1 MNEWTW
7 REATVFFIKV
17 AINSRGLLTVP
28 LCIFRIEI
36 MNKVKSYKDEKYR
49 KISKSKLKFK
59 VHFILKT

>member
-1 MNEWTW
+1 ML
-7 REATVFFIKV
+7 FIKV